1 MILDFA
7 NTTISTNS
15 IKFTTTLNDPPVDW
29 YRNFILK
36 QMSWTTNST
45 ILRDLKHEY
54 DTYKPTYKIIIVFVD
69 NSELYESF
77 DSEESRDIRVNT
89 LKKFNVKFIKE

>member
-1 MILDFA
+1 
-7 NTTISTNS
+7 
-15 IKFTTTLNDPPVDW
+15 
-29 YRNFILK
+29 
-36 QMSWTTNST
+36 MSWTTNST